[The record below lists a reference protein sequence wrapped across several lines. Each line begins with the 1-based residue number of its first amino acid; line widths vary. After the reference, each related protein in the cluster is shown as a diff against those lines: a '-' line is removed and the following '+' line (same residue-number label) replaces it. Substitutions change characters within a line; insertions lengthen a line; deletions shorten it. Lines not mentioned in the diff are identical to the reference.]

1 MGAIEAASA
10 AAALVEEPL
19 TAAEA
24 EAALPLSA
32 EAGWNQTAADWRFML
47 GQGRGVGVRDASG
60 RWMGSALA
68 LSFGQELSWIG
79 MVLVAKDARRRG
91 IGTRLLARAVAM
103 ARDTGRIPGLDA
115 TELGRPVYLPLGFR
129 DLYAVSR
136 LRVEAPIAA
145 VPPPPGCTVRPLTS
159 ADLPAVAAFDA
170 PRSAMERAH
179 VLAYLLGQAP
189 AQAFVA
195 ESGGRIAGYVL
206 GRPGRTAFQ
215 VGPVVADESEIALA
229 LMSLALSR
237 LTGPVLLDVPDEHA
251 SLRVFLDRVGATR
264 QRGFTR
270 MTLGAPPPGL
280 DRPVAVFALAG
291 PELG

>member
-10 AAALVEEPL
+10 AAAFAAAALAEQL

-60 RWMGSALA
+60 RWMGSAIA
-68 LSFGQELSWIG
+68 LPLGQELSWIG

-91 IGTRLLARAVAM
+91 IGTRLLRHAIDIVRN
-103 ARDTGRIPGLDA
+103 TGRIPGLDA
-115 TELGRPVYLPLGFR
+115 TELGRPVYLPLGFC
-129 DLYAVSR
+129 DLYAISR
-136 LRVEAPIAA
+136 LRVEAPI
-145 VPPPPGCTVRPLTS
+145 TVRPLTP

-170 PRSAMERAH
+170 PRSAMERTH
-179 VLAYLLGQAP
+179 MLAYLLGQAP

-215 VGPVVADESEIALA
+215 VGPVVADESEVALV
-229 LMSLALSR
+229 LIGLVLSR

-251 SLRVFLDRVGATR
+251 SLRTFLDRARAAR
-264 QRGFTR
+264 QRGFVR
-270 MTLGAPPPGL
+270 MTLGAPLPGL

>member
-10 AAALVEEPL
+10 AAAFVEEPL

-60 RWMGSALA
+60 RWMGSAIA
-68 LSFGQELSWIG
+68 LPLGQELSWIG

-91 IGTRLLARAVAM
+91 IGTRLLRHAIDIV
-103 ARDTGRIPGLDA
+103 RDAERIPSLDA
-115 TELGRPVYLPLGFR
+115 TELGRSVYLPLGFR

-136 LRVEAPIAA
+136 LRVEVSVPA
-145 VPPPPGCTVRPLTS
+145 VPPPPGCTVRPLTP

-215 VGPVVADESEIALA
+215 VGPVVADESEVALV
-229 LMSLALSR
+229 LVSLALSR
-237 LTGPVLLDVPDEHA
+237 LTGPVLLDVPDEQA
-251 SLRVFLDRVGATR
+251 CLRTFLDGAAAAR
-264 QRGFTR
+264 QRGFIR

-280 DRPVAVFALAG
+280 DRSVAVFALAG